1 MLPTSVRLRKSQE
14 ISKTLKSGKRYP
26 AKFLVFHIAK
36 GQTPE
41 TRFAFAVGKNVGN
54 SVVRHTVTRRLRH
67 LVMENYPKFPS
78 GSDVVV
84 RALPGIEQANHLELQ
99 ANFDTA
105 LAKVGA

>member
-41 TRFAFAVGKNVGN
+41 TRFAFAVGKSVGN
-54 SVVRHTVTRRLRH
+54 SVIRHRLTRRLRH
-67 LVMENYPKFPS
+67 ICAQNISTLPA

-84 RALPGIEQANHLELQ
+84 RALPGSGSAEFSDLEKS
-99 ANFDTA
+99 FTA
-105 LAKVGA
+105 AAGKAGN